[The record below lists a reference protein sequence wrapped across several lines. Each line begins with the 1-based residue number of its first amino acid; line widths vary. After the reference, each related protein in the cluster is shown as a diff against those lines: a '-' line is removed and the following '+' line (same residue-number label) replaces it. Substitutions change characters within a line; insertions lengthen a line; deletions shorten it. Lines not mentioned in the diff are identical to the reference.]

1 MLTNT
6 GRDRIVSD
14 IESALDEAGT
24 GLDLDAATDA
34 GLELAPR
41 PLPLYDFDD
50 LVLELFQGQSAK
62 PEVLAELFWASL
74 HGIAELTRT
83 KRFPPS
89 RQKERVRTL
98 VDLFSVS
105 KEEPARR

>member
-50 LVLELFQGQSAK
+50 LD
-62 PEVLAELFWASL
+62 
-74 HGIAELTRT
+74 R
-83 KRFPPS
+83 
-89 RQKERVRTL
+89 
-98 VDLFSVS
+98 
-105 KEEPARR
+105 